1 MLAKTRAILLK
12 TVKYSENSVIAKFYT
27 EEFGLESFIINNI
40 RSKKAHINA
49 AHLQP
54 LNLLDADIY
63 QRNNANLQRIKE
75 LKCNPLLQAVYT
87 DMIKTSLIVFMQE
100 VLGKVIIEKEKNTPL
115 FEFLFNSIIYIEKIA
130 SLPSLYPVF
139 WLLKLTKYLGF
150 PPAYNTY
157 TPNAVFLPQQGVFSK
172 EINEPLYFA
181 ENEAEM
187 IFKLYTTQ
195 QEELQEIQLHSS
207 LRKELLE
214 KLLLYYRLHSEDFK
228 ELKSHKILAE
238 VLA

>member
-1 MLAKTRAILLK
+1 MLVKTRAILLK

-40 RSKKAHINA
+40 RSKKAPINA

-54 LNLLDADIY
+54 LNLLEADIY

-75 LKCNPLLQAVYT
+75 LRCNPMLQSVYT
-87 DMIKTSLIVFMQE
+87 DMVKTSVIVFMQE
-100 VLGKVIIEKEKNTPL
+100 VLGKVIVEKEKNIELFNFL
-115 FEFLFNSIIYIEKIA
+115 FETICHIEQVETL
-130 SLPSLYPVF
+130 SGLYPTF
-139 WLLKLTKYLGF
+139 WLIKLTKFLGF
-150 PPAYNTY
+150 PPAYDTY
-157 TPNAVFLPQQGVFSK
+157 TPNAIFLPQQGVFAN
-172 EINEPLYFA
+172 EINEPLFF
-181 ENEAEM
+181 NEA
-187 IFKLYTTQ
+187 IAKLLHQLYTSKPNNIN
-195 QEELQEIQLHSS
+195 EIPSNAV